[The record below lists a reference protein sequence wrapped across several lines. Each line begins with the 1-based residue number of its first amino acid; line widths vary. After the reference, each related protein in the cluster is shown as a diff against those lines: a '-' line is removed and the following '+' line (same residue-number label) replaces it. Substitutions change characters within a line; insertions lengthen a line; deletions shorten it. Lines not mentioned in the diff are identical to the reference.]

1 MAETFNIMIAHDV
14 RSGRSRSG
22 LNIKK
27 LTYIF
32 SLEVSGSKPFS
43 SNHCIQSECN
53 FTI

>member
-1 MAETFNIMIAHDV
+1 MAETFNIMIAHYV

-32 SLEVSGSKPFS
+32 CGSLGIKTIF
-43 SNHCIQSECN
+43 IQSLY
-53 FTI
+53 TV